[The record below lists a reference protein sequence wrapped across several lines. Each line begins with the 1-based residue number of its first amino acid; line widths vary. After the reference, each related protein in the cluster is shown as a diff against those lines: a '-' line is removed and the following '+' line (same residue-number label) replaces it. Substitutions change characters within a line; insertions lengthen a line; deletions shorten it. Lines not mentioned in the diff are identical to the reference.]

1 MNIKKINLQ
10 KYVQINF
17 IDILWKILI
26 QWRAIL
32 IFSIIIGL
40 GITSLKYEK
49 DIAAYKIA
57 VDNAESKQLNTKLSK
72 KEIAK
77 LQNSLSDA
85 DLNTVNTAVFNQQ
98 KILTDQNYLDSSL
111 LMNVD
116 SQNEHVVY
124 IDYFLSGA
132 KPRLSELLCRSYS
145 SRFYEDDVLENL
157 ADALDQDIDKA
168 NVQKVM
174 GELIDVEYSGT
185 TQSEST
191 VEGRG
196 YQLSTEVYPVIT
208 VSVILPADSDS
219 SKIVDAVN
227 SSVKSISKTLNKS
240 IGSHKLNFLESYDK
254 YMVDNDLKDKQNS
267 VKNEI
272 LQSQSDNNTAIGS
285 FSDDQKKLYDAD
297 VADLKEQMGITES
310 GSEES
315 PVSETPEKPS
325 FSKKYLV
332 IGFLT
337 GFILYIFC
345 YVVIVIL
352 RHRVNY
358 GDDLADFTDL
368 RKFGEFH
375 RYDMSGLARFAYSR
389 SIYNIYYRKFLKIS
403 EIADY
408 AADGISAA
416 LSLTED
422 TAKSITL
429 LSFEDTS
436 ESSKEFAETV
446 ADKLIDSGLTI
457 SQKDISIKKFLT
469 DASAVKSLNQVI
481 LVLTQDSTT
490 YSDLDDFLNMAEEY
504 HIQVMGYLY
513 AE

>member
-1 MNIKKINLQ
+1 MNIKKNDLQ
-10 KYVQINF
+10 NNVQINF

-49 DIAAYKIA
+49 DMAAYKIA
-57 VDNAESKQLNTKLSK
+57 VDNAESKQLNVKLSG

-85 DLNTVNTAVFNQQ
+85 ELNTVNTAVFNQQ
-98 KILTDQNYLDSSL
+98 KILTDQKYLDSSL

-145 SRFYEDDVLENL
+145 SRFYEDNVLENL
-157 ADALDQDIDKA
+157 ADALDQDIDKV

-227 SSVKSISKTLNKS
+227 SSMKSISKTLNKS

-310 GSEES
+310 DSEES
-315 PVSETPEKPS
+315 PISETPEKPS

-358 GDDLADFTDL
+358 GDDLADLTDF
-368 RKFGEFH
+368 RKFGEYHCYNKTGF
-375 RYDMSGLARFAYSR
+375 ARFVYSR
-389 SIYNIYYRKFLKIS
+389 TVYNLYYRKYLKLT
-403 EIADY
+403 ENADY
-408 AADGISAA
+408 AADGINAA
-416 LSLTED
+416 AALTGDSDNSITILSLTDASENSVKFAG
-422 TAKSITL
+422 TVEEKL
-429 LSFEDTS
+429 
-436 ESSKEFAETV
+436 ESSGMNV
-446 ADKLIDSGLTI
+446 SV
-457 SQKDISIKKFLT
+457 KDISIKNFLT
-469 DASAVKSLNQVI
+469 DANAVKSLENVV
-481 LVLTQDSTT
+481 LVLTQNSTS
-490 YSDLDDFLNMAEEY
+490 YSDLNYFLNMSEEY
-504 HIQVMGYLY
+504 HIPVMGYLF